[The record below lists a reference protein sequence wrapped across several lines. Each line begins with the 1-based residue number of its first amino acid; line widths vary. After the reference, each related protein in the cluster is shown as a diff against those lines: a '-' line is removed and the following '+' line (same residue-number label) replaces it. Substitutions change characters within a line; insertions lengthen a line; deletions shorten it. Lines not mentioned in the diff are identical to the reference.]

1 MADKEKIVVAM
12 SGGVDSSVAAALL
25 KERGYDVV
33 GVSLQLWNYSTDTDS
48 RFIAASPKLVM
59 KAMSAASRPTP
70 IRAIDPAT
78 AMPVGSTRC
87 QVSPR

>member
-48 RFIAASPKLVM
+48 RFGTCCSLDDLADARRVAHKVGIPFYQCPPRGTPAG
-59 KAMSAASRPTP
+59 KAGP
-70 IRAIDPAT
+70 
-78 AMPVGSTRC
+78 GKG
-87 QVSPR
+87 

>member
-33 GVSLQLWNYSTDTDS
+33 GVMQVQVREIEAQWQS
-48 RFIAASPKLVM
+48 REAADAKHG
-59 KAMSAASRPTP
+59 KKRQ
-70 IRAIDPAT
+70 RKH
-78 AMPVGSTRC
+78 
-87 QVSPR
+87 